1 MDLLL
6 PHNQSNMIAYTNGT
20 IYTGN
25 TIEQEKAILVKDDT
39 VLDIVPDADIPE
51 NFFRKNLRGK
61 NIAPALIDL
70 QIYGGNGKLFSQ
82 DTSIEALQATYQYCL
97 SGGAANFM
105 ITLATNSIERFLLA
119 IEQVKRYWQEGGKGL
134 LGLHLEGPYIN
145 PIKRGAHTAHY
156 IKKPTLEE
164 VKQLLNRGKGVIKM
178 MTLAPEICSNDIIEL
193 LSDNGVIISA
203 GHSNASYEQAMQA
216 FDKNIPVATHLF
228 NAMSPL
234 HHREPGMV
242 GAIFDHPGVNC
253 SLVADGIHVNFA
265 AIRVSKKIMG
275 ERLFFIT
282 DAVTEVV
289 AGEYQHLFRGDHYS
303 LPDGTLSGSALTMMQ
318 SVKNGVEKVG
328 IDIAEALRMASLY
341 PARVINKQHEL
352 GKIAKGSIASF
363 LIFDDRFAVSEVIV
377 V

>member
-1 MDLLL
+1 
-6 PHNQSNMIAYTNGT
+6 MIAYTNCT
-20 IYTGN
+20 IYAGN
-25 TIEQEKAILVKDDT
+25 TIEKEKAILVKDNT
-39 VLDIVPDADIPE
+39 VFDIVPHHDIPE
-51 NFFRKNLRGK
+51 EFLIKNLQGK

-82 DTSIEALQATYQYCL
+82 DISIEALQATYQYCL
-97 SGGAANFM
+97 SGGAAYFM

-119 IEQVKRYWQEGGKGL
+119 IEQVKRYWQQGGKGL

-145 PIKRGAHTAHY
+145 PLKRGAHIAHY
-156 IKKPTLEE
+156 IKKPTVEE
-164 VKQLLNRGKGVIKM
+164 VKQLLDKGSGVIKM
-178 MTLAPEICSNDIIEL
+178 MTLAPEVCSNEIIKL
-193 LSDNGVIISA
+193 LLDNGVIISA
-203 GHSNASYEQAMQA
+203 GHSNANYQEATAA
-216 FDKNIPVATHLF
+216 FDKNILVATHLF

-242 GAIFDHPGVNC
+242 GAIFDHPTVSC

-265 AIRVSKKIMG
+265 AIRASKKIMG

-282 DAVTEVV
+282 DAVTEVIS
-289 AGEYQHLFRGDHYS
+289 GEYQHLFRGDHFS

-318 SVKNGVEKVG
+318 SVKNGVEKAG

-363 LIFDDRFAVSEVIV
+363 LIFDDRFTVSEVIV
-377 V
+377 A

>member
-1 MDLLL
+1 
-6 PHNQSNMIAYTNGT
+6 MIAYTNGT

-25 TIEQEKAILVKDDT
+25 TIEKEKAILVKDNI
-39 VLDIVPDADIPE
+39 VLDIVSDSNIPKE
-51 NFFRKNLRGK
+51 FLKKNLQGK

-82 DTSIEALQATYQYCL
+82 DTSIEALRATYQYCL

-119 IEQVKRYWQEGGKGL
+119 IEQVKRYWQEGGRGL

-145 PIKRGAHTAHY
+145 PVKRGAHIEHY

-164 VKQLLNRGKGVIKM
+164 VKHLLNKGRGVVKM
-178 MTLAPEICSNDIIEL
+178 MTLAPEICSSDIIEL
-193 LSDNGVIISA
+193 LLDNDVIVSA
-203 GHSNASYEQAMQA
+203 GHSNATYQQAMAA
-216 FDKNIPVATHLF
+216 FDKNIHAATHLF

-242 GAIFDHPGVNC
+242 GAIFDHPNVNC

-265 AIRVSKKIMG
+265 AIRASKKIMG

-289 AGEYQHLFRGDHYS
+289 TGEYQHLFRGDHYS

-318 SVKNGVEKVG
+318 SVKNGIEKAG
-328 IDIAEALRMASLY
+328 IEPAEALRMASLY

-352 GKIAKGSIASF
+352 GKIAKGYKANF
-363 LIFDDRFAVSEVIV
+363 VIFENNLEINTTIV
-377 V
+377 T